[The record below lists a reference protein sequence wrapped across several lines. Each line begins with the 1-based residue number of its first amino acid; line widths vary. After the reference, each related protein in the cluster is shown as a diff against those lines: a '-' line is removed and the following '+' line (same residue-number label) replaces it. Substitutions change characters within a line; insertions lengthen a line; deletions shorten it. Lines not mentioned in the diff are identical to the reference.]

1 VRKCIRVQRIGQFA
15 LFAAARRV
23 LLFLASASPIALNT
37 FFAIFEKRRQRW
49 TASSGGNRCSE
60 EVLAAEA
67 LDSQKRDQDIIKQTT
82 ENALDDTVKMLIM
95 RTELWSDDVQE
106 AWARHRGLDK
116 DSDPD
121 PAC

>member
-1 VRKCIRVQRIGQFA
+1 MTERNHLRLVVNNDTPLIGSKVIMTP
-15 LFAAARRV
+15 L
-23 LLFLASASPIALNT
+23 
-37 FFAIFEKRRQRW
+37 
-49 TASSGGNRCSE
+49 
-60 EVLAAEA
+60 AEA